1 MYYIIGLTRAQGQP
15 ILSYAKWYLYV
26 TISGLTLGN
35 GFNLGS
41 FSTKIL
47 MIFDFENCYEIK
59 NELEVISNV
68 SILKF
73 LTVLVDRSSMIRI
86 WV

>member
-1 MYYIIGLTRAQGQP
+1 MYYIIGQTRAQGQP

-59 NELEVISNV
+59 NELEGYISFQMYQFKN
-68 SILKF
+68 F
-73 LTVLVDRSSMIRI
+73 
-86 WV
+86 